1 MTYKNHKQHNTTQ
14 WLVSW
19 FKSHHFTSPAGTFS
33 VVGNL
38 DDLVQL
44 LSEAFEVALVRTPFL
59 AVGVELFLA
68 GPPKVLQE
76 VDVCRKG
83 VVQGSL
89 GTAAFL

>member
-1 MTYKNHKQHNTTQ
+1 MTVGSHRMA
-14 WLVSW
+14 
-19 FKSHHFTSPAGTFS
+19 SHHITSQYTSPAGTFS

-44 LSEAFEVALVRTPFL
+44 LSEAFEVARVIAPFH
-59 AVGVELFLA
+59 AVGVELVCV

-76 VDVCRKG
+76 VDVGRKG
-83 VVQGSL
+83 VVQSSL

>member
-1 MTYKNHKQHNTTQ
+1 MH
-14 WLVSW
+14 
-19 FKSHHFTSPAGTFS
+19 TSPAGTFS

-44 LSEAFEVALVRTPFL
+44 LSEAFEVARVIAAFHT
-59 AVGVELFLA
+59 VGVELVRV

-76 VDVCRKG
+76 VDVGRER

-89 GTAAFL
+89 GTVAFL